1 MPEVFIGIGSNV
13 DRDVNIARGLAVLQA
28 HFGSLRLSPVYLSE
42 AVGFA
47 GDDFLNLVAAF
58 HTELTVAEL
67 SVALRNIER
76 DHGRLDNA
84 PKFSARALDLDILLY
99 GDACGV
105 IDGVQLPRAEV
116 LYNAFVLK
124 PLSDLEPQ
132 RLHPGEGRTFL
143 ALWQELSAETRQRL
157 EPYQFSATETGSGH
171 RPPQ

>member
-13 DRDVNIARGLAVLQA
+13 DRDVNIARGLAALEE
-28 HFGSLRLSPVYLSE
+28 HFGPLRLSPVYLSE

-47 GDDFLNLVAAF
+47 GEDFLNLVAAF
-58 HTELTVAEL
+58 HTALTVAEL

-76 DHGRLDNA
+76 DHGRQDNA

-105 IDGVQLPRAEV
+105 VDGVQLPRAEV

-124 PLSDLEPQ
+124 PLSDLAPQ
-132 RLHPGEGRTFL
+132 GMHPGEQRSFL
-143 ALWQELSAETRQRL
+143 ALWQALSAETQQRL
-157 EPYQFSATETGSGH
+157 EPHDFASIETGSGR